1 MLCKKLKNYSV
12 FMVLLSQEKKRMKT
26 KNVRVQNNGKQRKQ
40 RKKQKQQTA
49 MTSNFPGCHNKP

>member
-1 MLCKKLKNYSV
+1 
-12 FMVLLSQEKKRMKT
+12 MKT